1 MRDALAALGPAADH
15 ATDGMRAFTTAYTA
29 PPFTPELPP
38 ATAPHGPGAARQVAQ
53 TLADA
58 GHHSH
63 LVADGATV
71 CLSGC
76 GQTPGQVL
84 L

>member
-1 MRDALAALGPAADH
+1 MTSLAAMREALAALDPAAE
-15 ATDGMRAFTTAYTA
+15 RAAA
-29 PPFTPELPP
+29 GSRALTPELPP
-38 ATAPHGPGAARQVAQ
+38 ATAPHGPSAARTVAQ
-53 TLADA
+53 ALADA

-63 LVADGATV
+63 LVAGGAVV

>member
-1 MRDALAALGPAADH
+1 MTSLAAMREALAALDPIVRDVNEGFMAMA
-15 ATDGMRAFTTAYTA
+15 
-29 PPFTPELPP
+29 
-38 ATAPHGPGAARQVAQ
+38 APHGPGAARQVAQ
-53 TLADA
+53 QLADA
-58 GHHSH
+58 GAHSH
-63 LVADGATV
+63 LVADGTVV